1 MSENNDDDFNYDEV
15 MKSIGAAV
23 GEFNKAL
30 TALRECYAKPESEEK
45 AEE

>member
-30 TALRECYAKPESEEK
+30 TALRECYTKTESEEK
-45 AEE
+45 AGE